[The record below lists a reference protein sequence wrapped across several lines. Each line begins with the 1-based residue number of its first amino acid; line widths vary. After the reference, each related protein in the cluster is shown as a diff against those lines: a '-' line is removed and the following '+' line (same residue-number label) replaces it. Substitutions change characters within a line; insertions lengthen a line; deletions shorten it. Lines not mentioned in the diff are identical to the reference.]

1 MSESNESA
9 SAAPGDS
16 RWSRATDSL
25 RNRDFRRLFIGNL
38 AFFLAMGGQGLI
50 RPWIA
55 LELTDDP
62 FALGVTGA
70 AMALPMFFLSP
81 LGGALA
87 DRIDRRNLIAGA
99 LSMAL
104 LTESIIY
111 VLLVTDRIEFWH
123 LVVGSA
129 CLGACFPLQMPARAA
144 IVANLVER
152 KRLGA
157 AMGVNMTG
165 MNLTQMVGPAL
176 AGMLASG
183 VGIEGAYAFN
193 LGLYVIAIGATFS
206 VGSAPPAVRS
216 TVSLLENVL
225 EGFRY
230 LRSDRMVALLLL
242 FGLVPQFLAMPFQQ
256 VLPVFARD
264 VWGVGP
270 SGLGILST
278 SVGIGA
284 MVGSMY
290 IATRDQQKARLPL
303 MMSSLVVFCVLIAA
317 FALSGSFWLGVVLA
331 FAGNIG
337 GSIFRTVNNVAIQL
351 VIPDEVRGR
360 VSSFLMM
367 SVSLPLLGGLP
378 VTWVTRTYGA
388 PTAVSGACVLALL
401 LGTGF
406 VLGSSSLRR
415 VDDRVRAKLAES

>member
-1 MSESNESA
+1 MSESNESG
-9 SAAPGDS
+9 SVAPEDS
-16 RWSRATDSL
+16 HWSRATDSL
-25 RNRDFRRLFIGNL
+25 RNRQFRRLFIGNL

-87 DRIDRRNLIAGA
+87 DRVDRRNLIAAA
-99 LSMAL
+99 LTMAL
-104 LTESIIY
+104 LTETIIY
-111 VLLVTDRIEFWH
+111 GLLVTDRIEFWH

-129 CLGACFPLQMPARAA
+129 CLGGCFPLQMPARAA
-144 IVANLVER
+144 IVANIVER
-152 KRLGA
+152 KGLGA

-165 MNLTQMVGPAL
+165 MNLTQMVGPAM
-176 AGMLASG
+176 AGLLASG
-183 VGIEGAYAFN
+183 VGIEGAYGFN
-193 LGLYVIAIGATFS
+193 LCLYVIAIGATFS
-206 VGSAPPAVRS
+206 VGAAPPAVRS

-230 LRSDRMVALLLL
+230 LRSDRMVAILLL

-264 VWGVGP
+264 VWSVGP

-303 MMSSLVVFCVLIAA
+303 MMMSLVFFCLLIAA
-317 FALSGSFWLGVVLA
+317 FALSGSFWLAVALA
-331 FAGNIG
+331 FLGNIG
-337 GSIFRTVNNVAIQL
+337 GSVFRTVNNVSIQL

-388 PTAVSGACVLALL
+388 PTAVAGACVLAL
-401 LGTGF
+401 
-406 VLGSSSLRR
+406 VLGICFYLGSPSLRR
-415 VDDRVRAKLAES
+415 VDGRVRAKLAES